1 MAEEKKT
8 KSRIGKTALIT
19 LASIGGIIAIVT
31 LISVVWIVVQLI
43 RIFLSFY
50 YGTQPEEDD

>member
-50 YGTQPEEDD
+50 